1 MRAQL
6 RVVLAVARE
15 RTLARIELAYLAFNA
30 AEYGTWTAILV
41 YAYAIG
47 GPATAGLAALVQ
59 LVPSAVVAPLA
70 ANAGDRFRWHRVL
83 LAGYVVLALAFGAT
97 AAAMD
102 AGLPMPVVLAFAAL
116 ASAAVTVIR
125 PVQAVI
131 LPAITHSPADLTA
144 AIAVSSL
151 AESLGAFLGPLAAGL
166 LLLGSGSAEVFLAF
180 AAVLVAAALLVARLP
195 AEIDERRLAPA
206 SPRRIAAEALG
217 GFEALASERRLLVV
231 VLVLASSA
239 IVVGTL
245 DVLFVAVAVDLLHA
259 GPSWAG
265 FLGAAAGVGAIGGAF
280 AAVTLVGRRRLT
292 PAVAVSGLA
301 YGLPIAVIAPLQSVA
316 TAAGL
321 FALSGAGA
329 SVNAAAGRT
338 LLQRLVPDAVTARV
352 FGVLEGLMM
361 LGMALGSVAIGLVIQ
376 AFGVPLGLV
385 AAGLI
390 VPVVLAAAWR
400 ELDLLDHDARLPD
413 PEALALIRGLPI
425 FGPLSA
431 RAIERILAGL
441 SSLETS
447 AGRVVIRQGEPGD
460 AFYVIAEGTV
470 EVDVDGRRVGVRG
483 RGEGFGEIAL
493 LRDLPR
499 TATVTAA
506 TPLRLLVIE
515 RDTFLSAVGGHAT
528 SHGRAQATV
537 EAELATAAPA
547 DLQA

>member
-6 RVVLAVARE
+6 RVVIAVARE

-97 AAAMD
+97 AGAMD
-102 AGLPMPVVLAFAAL
+102 AALPMPVVLAFAAL

-144 AIAVSSL
+144 ANAVSSL

-316 TAAGL
+316 TAAGPVR
-321 FALSGAGA
+321 AQWRRSERQCCGRTDVAPAAGAGCGDG
-329 SVNAAAGRT
+329 SGLRGAG
-338 LLQRLVPDAVTARV
+338 
-352 FGVLEGLMM
+352 GL
-361 LGMALGSVAIGLVIQ
+361 
-376 AFGVPLGLV
+376 
-385 AAGLI
+385 
-390 VPVVLAAAWR
+390 
-400 ELDLLDHDARLPD
+400 DDARDGARLGCDRARHPGLRR
-413 PEALALIRGLPI
+413 PARPRRCRAHRPGCARRGL
-425 FGPLSA
+425 A
-431 RAIERILAGL
+431 RAR
-441 SSLETS
+441 S
-447 AGRVVIRQGEPGD
+447 
-460 AFYVIAEGTV
+460 
-470 EVDVDGRRVGVRG
+470 
-483 RGEGFGEIAL
+483 
-493 LRDLPR
+493 PR
-499 TATVTAA
+499 
-506 TPLRLLVIE
+506 P
-515 RDTFLSAVGGHAT
+515 
-528 SHGRAQATV
+528 
-537 EAELATAAPA
+537 
-547 DLQA
+547 